1 MVDDNFTR
9 GHASG
14 VPRSVGAGVTLEIRE
29 LGPPDFELWGDC
41 AHALWPETA
50 RDTLLAEIRAQAGPG
65 IGEARAWAAFRDGAP
80 VGWAELGLRPYAN
93 GCEDRPVAFLE
104 AIWVAPEARRTG
116 VGRALI
122 RHLAAIA
129 RANGRAELGS
139 DALLDNLVSHAAHRA
154 WGFAEA
160 ERVVHFR
167 LPL

>member
-1 MVDDNFTR
+1 M
-9 GHASG
+9 
-14 VPRSVGAGVTLEIRE
+14 TLEIRE
-29 LGPPDFELWGDC
+29 LGPADFDLWADC
-41 AHALWPETA
+41 AHALWPEHP
-50 RDTLLAEIRAQAGPG
+50 RDALLADIRAQAGTG
-65 IGEARAWAAFRDGAP
+65 LGQARAWAAFRGAAP

-93 GCEDRPVAFLE
+93 GCDDRPVAFLE
-104 AIWVAPEARRTG
+104 AIWVAPEARRSG

-122 RHLAAIA
+122 RHLALIA
-129 RANGRAELGS
+129 RADGRTELGS